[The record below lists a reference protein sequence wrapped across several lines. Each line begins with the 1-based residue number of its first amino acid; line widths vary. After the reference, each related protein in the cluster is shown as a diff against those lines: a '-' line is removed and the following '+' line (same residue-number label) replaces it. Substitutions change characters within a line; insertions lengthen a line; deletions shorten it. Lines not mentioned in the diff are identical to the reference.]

1 MGSDKHACK
10 LVRCQICFEEPY
22 IFVGARRA
30 VPLHSGNRNPGDMDF
45 FAAGHAKRD
54 SAEGDASGVISPEFE
69 NIGLL
74 RRKERVTI

>member
-1 MGSDKHACK
+1 
-10 LVRCQICFEEPY
+10 
-22 IFVGARRA
+22 
-30 VPLHSGNRNPGDMDF
+30 MDF